1 MFGSSHEL
9 QLWKKIFLR
18 MHRAGAAG
26 RRRARR
32 LSGRSLRS
40 AGWGWHLSRLGC
52 WHLDRCHQLRDHCRE
67 SAGSAHQ
74 KLRGFWE
81 SITANPWRNSFERTN
96 GPTGDAARAW
106 LNQLHAGL
114 AVIAGTVGFFGPRYP
129 PPWLYPSGT
138 VNATSFYYIGND
150 DRTLP
155 ATADIQVDESSA
167 KSTFVHDI
175 SFSVA
180 IASPLS

>member
-1 MFGSSHEL
+1 
-9 QLWKKIFLR
+9 

-81 SITANPWRNSFERTN
+81 CITANPWRNSFEWTN
-96 GPTGDAARAW
+96 GPTGDAARAR

-114 AVIAGTVGFFGPRYP
+114 AVKSIGAQPSDQDVAASLSQSAESWGMPVLTGRRNPDARQESWLIHYGDVHVGTIGLRLGQPLRHGSMAMA
-129 PPWLYPSGT
+129 LRLLSG
-138 VNATSFYYIGND
+138 
-150 DRTLP
+150 L
-155 ATADIQVDESSA
+155 
-167 KSTFVHDI
+167 
-175 SFSVA
+175 
-180 IASPLS
+180 